1 MANRLIGIWILFV
14 TLMFIAG
21 FFSREAASF
30 EPFTRYIY
38 VVVISVCLITAALGL
53 MRRQHSEG
61 K

>member
-1 MANRLIGIWILFV
+1 MTDRLIGIWILFV

-21 FFSREAASF
+21 FFSQEAASF

-38 VVVISVCLITAALGL
+38 VAVIAVCLIAAVLGL